1 MHPVFCLGT
10 PQGAI
15 SPPTLK
21 SFIHLRLLTPLGMNV
36 LDGQSLMI
44 RIWRTKCKDKTEIN
58 HPKHSCED
66 IRKCFP
72 ILGDGIYL
80 KRR

>member
-44 RIWRTKCKDKTEIN
+44 RIWRTNVK
-58 HPKHSCED
+58 
-66 IRKCFP
+66 IRLRSTIP
-72 ILGDGIYL
+72 STHVRILENAFQYWEMVYI
-80 KRR
+80 